1 MEGVLTVM
9 DEQEVLAVVRT
20 LLAYERNY
28 LSIERTQLAQLRTG
42 LTLALI
48 TPPAAATL
56 AYAFEFLPRNYYISI
71 VVYIFL
77 AIITFYGIWMALNS
91 YFGLKQTR
99 KIQNKIQE
107 REVEVIRKS
116 TGISNLLEDIINKK

>member
-1 MEGVLTVM
+1 M
-9 DEQEVLAVVRT
+9 DEQEILAVVRT

-42 LTLALI
+42 LTLSLV

-56 AYAFEFLPRNYYISI
+56 AYVFDFLPKNYYISI

-77 AIITFYGIWMALNS
+77 AMITLYGIWMALHA
-91 YFGLKQTR
+91 YFGLRETR
-99 KIQNKIQE
+99 KIQSKIQE
-107 REVEVIRKS
+107 RQLEVVGKS
-116 TGISNLLEDIINKK
+116 DAINTLLRDILDKTKK

>member
-1 MEGVLTVM
+1 M

-56 AYAFEFLPRNYYISI
+56 AYAFEFPSERLLHQYCRLRFLNIDHSI
-71 VVYIFL
+71 RRLDVPYCVL
-77 AIITFYGIWMALNS
+77 WVKENQKNS
-91 YFGLKQTR
+91 KQNTR
-99 KIQNKIQE
+99 
-107 REVEVIRKS
+107 
-116 TGISNLLEDIINKK
+116 TTT

>member
-1 MEGVLTVM
+1 M
-9 DEQEVLAVVRT
+9 DEQEVLAIIRT

-56 AYAFEFLPRNYYISI
+56 AYAFDFFPKNNYISI
-71 VVYIFL
+71 CVYFFL
-77 AIITFYGIWMALNS
+77 AIITLYGAWMALHS
-91 YFGLKQTR
+91 YFGVKKTR
-99 KIQNKIQE
+99 KIEKKIQE
-107 REVEVIRKS
+107 RQFEVMGKS
-116 TGISNLLEDIINKK
+116 STVSTLLEDILEENKK

>member
-1 MEGVLTVM
+1 M

-28 LSIERTQLAQLRTG
+28 LSIERTQLAQLGTG

-56 AYAFEFLPRNYYISI
+56 AYAFEFLPRDYYISI

-77 AIITFYGIWMALNS
+77 AVITVYGMWMALNS

-99 KIQNKIQE
+99 KIQNKIQKQ
-107 REVEVIRKS
+107 EVEVIRKS
-116 TGISNLLEDIINKK
+116 SEISALLEDVLNKK